1 MPDSPMPRTGGPV
14 RRPGFT
20 LIELMTS
27 VVLFLGLMALV
38 LPFFRQ
44 QSLVIERQGSLL
56 DAVQSARFANTVIDR
71 ELRAAGGETGQPII
85 VQAGPMAITFNANLV
100 SRVADDPRATYFN
113 PDADSLATEVWL
125 PARAKVLPLS
135 AKQYPAVTYTDN
147 AGNASSA
154 ETISFWLSRDL
165 TAPRND
171 IYTLWRRA
179 NDRDST
185 VVARNFIVPD
195 SARFAFRYWRADSV
209 GNLLEIPRD
218 SLPLFWD
225 GTRRWIDSI
234 RVVDMRLSAI
244 YREPRT
250 GKEIIRTVANSTK
263 LNNAGLLQQLTCGT
277 EPLEPSNVTVT
288 LERDPMTNATVS
300 VRVAWDASV
309 EESAGERDV
318 AAYVV
323 VRRLDGATEWETL
336 GNVVAR
342 GLANYQYDDFAF
354 VIGNW
359 SYGVMA
365 QDCNPSNSP
374 LVNKPVVVTP

>member
-1 MPDSPMPRTGGPV
+1 MPRTGGPV

-147 AGNASSA
+147 AGNPSSA

-234 RVVDMRLSAI
+234 RVVGMRLSAI

-288 LERDPMTNATVS
+288 LERDPMTDATVS

-323 VRRLDGATEWETL
+323 VRRLDGATDWETL

-354 VIGNW
+354 VPGNW
-359 SYGVMA
+359 IYGVMA

>member
-1 MPDSPMPRTGGPV
+1 MPRHLPH
-14 RRPGFT
+14 RAAAPRPGFT

-85 VQAGPMAITFNANLV
+85 VQAGGMAITFNANLV
-100 SRVADDPRATYFN
+100 SRLANDPRATYFN
-113 PDADSLATEVWL
+113 PDADSLATEVWQPL
-125 PARAKVLPLS
+125 RARALPLTTKS
-135 AKQYPAVTYTDN
+135 YPTVMYADQ
-147 AGNASSA
+147 AGNPSTA

-165 TAPRND
+165 TAPRSD

-195 SARFAFRYWRADSV
+195 TARFVFAYWRADSV
-209 GNLLEIPRD
+209 GNLRQIPRD

-234 RVVDMRLSAI
+234 RVVDMRLSTI

-250 GKEIIRTVANSTK
+250 GKEIIRTVANSTR
-263 LNNAGLLQQLTCGT
+263 LSNAGLLQQSTCGT
-277 EPLEPSNVTVT
+277 EPLEPTNVTVSLLRNSDST
-288 LERDPMTNATVS
+288 TVA
-300 VRVAWDASV
+300 VRLRWDASV
-309 EESAGERDV
+309 EESSGERDV

-323 VRRLDGATEWETL
+323 VRRRDGSSDVETL

-342 GLANYQYDDFAF
+342 GLANYQYDDFTF
-354 VIGNW
+354 VPGDWI
-359 SYGVMA
+359 YGVMA
-365 QDCNPSNSP
+365 QDCNPLNSP
-374 LVNKPVVVTP
+374 LVNRTVVVTP